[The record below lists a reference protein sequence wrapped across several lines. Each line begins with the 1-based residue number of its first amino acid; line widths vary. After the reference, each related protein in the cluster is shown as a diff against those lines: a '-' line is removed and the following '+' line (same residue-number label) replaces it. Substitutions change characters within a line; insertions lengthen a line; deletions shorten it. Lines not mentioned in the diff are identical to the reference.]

1 VRWCKRY
8 VQASASCLG
17 RRSGKSASTRRR
29 YVRFFGVSEGDR
41 LVMRPLY
48 FDAPATQGALDFLLV
63 RPLLVGMDLWDR
75 EALTGRGLRERSLLS
90 AGR

>member
-1 VRWCKRY
+1 MYRLPRV
-8 VQASASCLG
+8 ASAGAAEKVPPPVDATSGFLG
-17 RRSGKSASTRRR
+17 SPS
-29 YVRFFGVSEGDR
+29 GDR